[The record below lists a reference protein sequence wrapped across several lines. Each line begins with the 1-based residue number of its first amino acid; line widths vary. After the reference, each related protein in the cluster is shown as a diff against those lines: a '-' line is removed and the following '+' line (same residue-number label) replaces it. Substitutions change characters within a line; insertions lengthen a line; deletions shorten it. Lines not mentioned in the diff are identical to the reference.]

1 MYAVSVTRSFVAQ
14 HWLTVPD
21 PGAEG
26 TIHSH
31 HFTAEVTFEG
41 PELNEYGYLVD
52 IDAVVEELEATVAE
66 FRDETL
72 NELPAFEG
80 RNPSAEHF
88 ARIFGDR
95 LLDRILPETA
105 TRLVVELQEDDVAS
119 VTHERTLRAGTA
131 V

>member
-1 MYAVSVTRSFVAQ
+1 MYTVSVTRSFIAQ

-21 PGAEG
+21 PGPEG
-26 TIHSH
+26 TLHSH

-52 IDAVVEELEATVAE
+52 IDAVNKAVEATVAE

-72 NELPAFEG
+72 NELLAFEG

-88 ARIFGDR
+88 ARIFGDSLLTR
-95 LLDRILPETA
+95 LQPETA
-105 TRLVVELQEDDVAS
+105 TRLKIKLQEDDVAS
-119 VTHERTLRAGTA
+119 VAHGRTI
-131 V
+131 

>member
-1 MYAVSVTRSFVAQ
+1 MYTVSVTRSFVAQ

-21 PGAEG
+21 PGPEG
-26 TIHSH
+26 RLHSH
-31 HFTAEVTFEG
+31 QFTVDVTFEG

-52 IDAVVEELEATVAE
+52 IDAVIEALEATVGE

-88 ARIFGDR
+88 ARIFGDSLLSR
-95 LLDRILPETA
+95 LQPETA
-105 TRLVVELQEDDVAS
+105 TQVEVELQEDDVAS
-119 VTHERTLRAGTA
+119 VTHERTL
-131 V
+131 

>member
-21 PGAEG
+21 PGPEG
-26 TIHSH
+26 TVHSH
-31 HFTAEVTFEG
+31 HFTVEVTFEG
-41 PELNEYGYLVD
+41 PELNQYGYLVD
-52 IDAVVEELEATVAE
+52 IDAVLEALETTVAA

-88 ARIFGDR
+88 ARIFGDSLLTR
-95 LLDRILPETA
+95 LQPEAA
-105 TRLVVELQEDDVAS
+105 TRLRVELQEDDVAS
-119 VTHERTLRAGTA
+119 VTHERTL
-131 V
+131 